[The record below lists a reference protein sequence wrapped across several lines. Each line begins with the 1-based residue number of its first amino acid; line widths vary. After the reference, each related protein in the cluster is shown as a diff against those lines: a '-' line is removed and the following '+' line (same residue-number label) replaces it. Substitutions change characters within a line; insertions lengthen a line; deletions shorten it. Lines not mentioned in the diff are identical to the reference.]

1 MEYWPHPACLP
12 TKVLVESCQFERTRR
27 GGPGGQHR
35 NKVESAIVVQH
46 KPSGVSGQASE
57 RRSQHANREVA
68 LQRLR
73 LNLAIQLRTKVEPDS
88 EPSDLWNKR
97 LSGNRIVVGVRH
109 EDFPSIIAEA
119 MDWLGYFNFQ
129 LAETAKRLKCS
140 TSQLIK
146 LIKSNDL
153 VLTSVNRRRRES
165 QQGPLK

>member
-35 NKVESAIVVQH
+35 NKVESAVVVQH

-68 LQRLR
+68 LGRLR
-73 LNLAIQLRTKVEPDS
+73 LNLAIRLRTDVEAYA
-88 EPSDLWNKR
+88 EPSELWNKR
-97 LSGNRIVVGVRH
+97 LSGNRISVGVNH

-119 MDWLGYFNFQ
+119 LDWLGYFNFNF
-129 LAETAKRLKCS
+129 APTARKLKCS

-146 LIKSNDL
+146 LLKSNDL
-153 VLTSVNRRRRES
+153 VLTSVNRLRYEN